1 MKTITSVSGGKTSAF
16 IASNYK
22 SDDLVFALVRTDDKD
37 CQFKDKKLVQMVE
50 DRINKP
56 FIGTLEDDIIIH
68 TIFDL
73 EQYLGQKINWVSGI
87 TFDEVVNTKGG
98 WLPSK
103 MRRFCTTHM
112 KIEPIFDWWKSNFSQ
127 PVIMNIGY
135 RANEI
140 NRAKSMLK
148 SLNENGFN
156 EHKTIIGKHKNGN
169 NKWQTFEWRKPAFPL
184 IEDGWFKDEIE
195 SFWQNKPVRFA
206 EFNNCVG
213 CFHGRFSKLKYVSQK
228 HESKF
233 NWFIKQEKKGKGNWR
248 DDLSYSDIKNANF
261 QPSFFGF
268 GSSTCESG
276 FCGI

>member
-1 MKTITSVSGGKTSAF
+1 
-16 IASNYK
+16 
-22 SDDLVFALVRTDDKD
+22 
-37 CQFKDKKLVQMVE
+37 
-50 DRINKP
+50 
-56 FIGTLEDDIIIH
+56 
-68 TIFDL
+68 
-73 EQYLGQKINWVSGI
+73 
-87 TFDEVVNTKGG
+87 
-98 WLPSK
+98 
-103 MRRFCTTHM
+103 M
-112 KIEPIFDWWKSNFSQ
+112 KIQPIFEWWKNNFSE

-135 RANEI
+135 RANEV
-140 NRAKSMLK
+140 NRAKSMIK

-169 NKWQTFEWRKPAFPL
+169 NKWRTFEWRKPEFPL

-228 HESKF
+228 HEAKF